1 MMINKSVKYYDKI
14 LKLKKP
20 DEDDCVYV
28 VKESD
33 PEILKDLIT
42 KYYHKNDSE
51 SKKYNN
57 DVSYIC
63 QLNGIK
69 EIEEEFGAL
78 KNYDVVIT
86 DERIEHIFTR
96 RKRDSIYVLGNLID
110 TIKNYDKIYKD
121 KKPETIVYVK
131 ESEGMECAIFIK
143 LSLIK
148 SELANSVVTG
158 IKIGPKSSSFITR
171 NRKIIA
177 VREEKE

>member
-1 MMINKSVKYYDKI
+1 MINKSAKYYDKI

-28 VKESD
+28 VKESG

-42 KYYHKNDSE
+42 KYYHKNDVK
-51 SKKYNN
+51 SKKYND
-57 DVSYIC
+57 DVPYIC
-63 QLNGIK
+63 QLSGIK

-96 RKRDSIYVLGNLID
+96 RGRDSIYVLSYLID
-110 TIKNYDKIYKD
+110 TIENYDKVYKD

-131 ESEGMECAIFIK
+131 EKEGMECAIFVK
-143 LSLIK
+143 LSLLNG
-148 SELANSVVTG
+148 ELANSVVTG
-158 IKIGPKSSSFITR
+158 IRIGLESSSVLSK

-177 VREEKE
+177 VKEEK